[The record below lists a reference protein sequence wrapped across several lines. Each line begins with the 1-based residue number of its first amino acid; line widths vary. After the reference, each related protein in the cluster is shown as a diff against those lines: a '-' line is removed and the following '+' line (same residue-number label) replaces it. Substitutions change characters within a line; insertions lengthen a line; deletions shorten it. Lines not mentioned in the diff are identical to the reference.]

1 MINLSSSGNTALIVF
16 MIMEK
21 SKHIDIKKKYEIPT
35 NISIVRYK
43 KYIIVIS
50 VDTANWIVLQNDE
63 QLTFFELLKNNTIQQ
78 ALNISG
84 VSQKNAVEVV
94 TQLEAKKFENK
105 EVITSPHNTMQ
116 LYLTNKCNMR
126 CPHCYMFAGEKLDNE
141 LTTYEVCNLLKE
153 FSVHGGEKITMTGGE
168 VSTRTDLEE
177 IIRFGAET
185 CKLQIDILTNG
196 IAWTDE
202 MIDNVSPYIHRLQVS
217 LDGFNEFENAKVRG
231 KGHFALALHT
241 IDRFLKSGVA
251 TEVAITPWY
260 DETLVDKISNYAEF
274 GKTLKEKYSEY
285 KLIVKYT
292 TGLLDGR
299 ELKLTESLKNSY
311 SEIMSEVTNMFYG
324 KNVLDESFI
333 ASAKMHRIFDNCTF
347 GCLSVSA
354 NGDVYACN
362 QIHNVESFGNIR
374 INTFEDIWLQ
384 SKKAQEAS
392 NIKNLSPCN
401 KCPLM
406 YICGGNCRIKYFK
419 EFKFCKDF
427 SKLNIHT
434 IQPRLCSVEDKEHFY
449 DIMIRTNK
457 RIYQ

>member
-1 MINLSSSGNTALIVF
+1 
-16 MIMEK
+16 
-21 SKHIDIKKKYEIPT
+21 
-35 NISIVRYK
+35 
-43 KYIIVIS
+43 
-50 VDTANWIVLQNDE
+50 
-63 QLTFFELLKNNTIQQ
+63 
-78 ALNISG
+78 
-84 VSQKNAVEVV
+84 
-94 TQLEAKKFENK
+94 
-105 EVITSPHNTMQ
+105 
-116 LYLTNKCNMR
+116 
-126 CPHCYMFAGEKLDNE
+126 
-141 LTTYEVCNLLKE
+141 
-153 FSVHGGEKITMTGGE
+153 MTGGE

-392 NIKNLSPCN
+392 NIK
-401 KCPLM
+401 
-406 YICGGNCRIKYFK
+406 
-419 EFKFCKDF
+419 
-427 SKLNIHT
+427 
-434 IQPRLCSVEDKEHFY
+434 
-449 DIMIRTNK
+449 
-457 RIYQ
+457 IYRHAINAR